1 MGILKKLREINNKI
15 KDYMEN
21 CSDEKQF
28 NIFIAFVVII
38 GVFGGSCAAVVTVV
52 GMDMIK
58 DIEFEEATPETL
70 TIYDKSYFYHEGYV
84 VDTDKG
90 LFQCNAVIV
99 QNTIRGK
106 TYNVRVYDRKI
117 VEVLGLS
124 TGSEESWIELQ
135 RSYKRDMGVD

>member
-15 KDYMEN
+15 KDF
-21 CSDEKQF
+21 CSDENNSDYLLVSILTILVF
-28 NIFIAFVVII
+28 FASVAAFI
-38 GVFGGSCAAVVTVV
+38 TV
-52 GMDMIK
+52 GAMNMEDS
-58 DIEFEEATPETL
+58 IEFEEATPETL

-124 TGSEESWIELQ
+124 TGDERCQ
-135 RSYKRDMGVD
+135 V